1 MGSISMADNQ
11 TTFSPFLLGFL
22 FPLTTFSTWFLVL
35 DNAAETSL
43 AKFKVLASQYCRAMQ
58 KEMPEASLS
67 AAGFNQSHMKVAWL
81 AFPNQLQLSDK
92 AFCPTADKIY
102 WKQSWVPGNQT
113 AQPPPWFPNFLLTV
127 PTSHSPRA
135 APRQDMTRLQA
146 TQSMDDTLM
155 TAELLCCL
163 PAAPTCPLVHQNMH
177 FSVSPAQWTL
187 SVLGRDK
194 MTHCLLQTEVV
205 LQKHDN
211 LLFHLMQKTKIHQ
224 SL

>member
-1 MGSISMADNQ
+1 MPSQTNCSSQTKHFVPQQTKYTGNRAECQGTRLPSLPLGSQ
-11 TTFSPFLLGFL
+11 TSFS
-22 FPLTTFSTWFLVL
+22 
-35 DNAAETSL
+35 
-43 AKFKVLASQYCRAMQ
+43 Q
-58 KEMPEASLS
+58 
-67 AAGFNQSHMKVAWL
+67 
-81 AFPNQLQLSDK
+81 
-92 AFCPTADKIY
+92 CPPVT
-102 WKQSWVPGNQT
+102 
-113 AQPPPWFPNFLLTV
+113 
-127 PTSHSPRA
+127 HPRA
-135 APRQDMTRLQA
+135 APHQDMTRLQA